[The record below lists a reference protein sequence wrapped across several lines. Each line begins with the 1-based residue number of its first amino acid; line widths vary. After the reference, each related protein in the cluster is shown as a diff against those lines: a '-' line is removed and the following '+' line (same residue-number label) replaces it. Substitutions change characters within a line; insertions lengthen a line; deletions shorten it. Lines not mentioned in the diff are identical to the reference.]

1 MSEHALPAVAVPSA
15 DAREARHAATT
26 TAASTARCPIIL
38 SEHVRE
44 ALGSDPARPGYGRF
58 VAPRVRTE
66 YHASS
71 RGAGERFTTR
81 TLKDCALV
89 LWAICESAD
98 ATRKKIIPPARLS
111 LLERFNKKGPEDCE
125 SFSA

>member
-1 MSEHALPAVAVPSA
+1 M
-15 DAREARHAATT
+15 
-26 TAASTARCPIIL
+26 
-38 SEHVRE
+38 
-44 ALGSDPARPGYGRF
+44 
-58 VAPRVRTE
+58 
-66 YHASS
+66 
-71 RGAGERFTTR
+71 
-81 TLKDCALV
+81 